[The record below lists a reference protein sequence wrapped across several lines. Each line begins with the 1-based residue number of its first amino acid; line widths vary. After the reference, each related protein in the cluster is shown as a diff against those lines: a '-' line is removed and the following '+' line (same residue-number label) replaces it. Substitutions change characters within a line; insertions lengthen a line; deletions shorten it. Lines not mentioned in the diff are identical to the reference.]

1 MENTVLTA
9 EKRKDKE
16 VGKKSTRKLKREDCI
31 PATMYGLNKKP
42 ESIKIRSKIFKD
54 LLKGHN
60 VSSMIF
66 DIDLKDDT
74 KKREA
79 VIVKDYQRN
88 PLTREFMH
96 LDFLRIQMKKEIET
110 SVPIKILN
118 EEISIGIKDGGGVL
132 QHGLR
137 ELNISCL
144 PVDIPENIVYD
155 IKDLDMGIAI
165 RVEDIEVSEKIKI
178 LNGPREVI
186 LSIIHP
192 TQLKEEDLVT
202 EEEEGEEE
210 EAAAEEPELIGKEKP
225 EEGEEPKE
233 EGRESKEE
241 TKGSKVETK
250 GFKKGSKKD
259 KKESKN

>member
-16 VGKKSTRKLKREDCI
+16 IGKKSTRKLNREDYI

-42 ESIKIRSKIFKD
+42 ESIKIRGKKFKE

-66 DIDLKDDT
+66 DIDLKDET

-88 PLTREFMH
+88 PITREFMH

-110 SVPIKILN
+110 SVPIRILN
-118 EEISIGIKDGGGVL
+118 EEIAIGIKDGGGVL

-144 PVDIPENIVYD
+144 PADIPENIIYD

-186 LSIIHP
+186 VSIIHP
-192 TQLKEEDLVT
+192 TELKEEDLVT
-202 EEEEGEEE
+202 EEVEGEEE
-210 EAAAEEPELIGKEKP
+210 AEAEEPELIGKEKP
-225 EEGEEPKE
+225 EEGDEPKG
-233 EGRESKEE
+233 EGQESKEE
-241 TKGSKVETK
+241 VKESKEEVK
-250 GFKKGSKKD
+250 GFKKGSKK
-259 KKESKN
+259 ESKRN